1 MDKFE
6 KLILMKNNINKKF
19 FVIAEIGNNHEGSFD
34 LAKKLIKLAAKS
46 GVDAVKFQ
54 TFKADNF
61 INISQKKNQTI
72 KKISI
77 FSRTI

>member
-6 KLILMKNNINKKF
+6 KLILMKNNINKKKF

-61 INISQKKNQTI
+61 INISQKKELNN
-72 KKISI
+72 
-77 FSRTI
+77 